1 MSRRTA
7 SPLALVVVASL
18 HCGDVLGQSPV
29 DAIPTAPGDGAR
41 DTTGGEQAPSDAPL
55 PAGQSCLDALAATG
69 AVFTRAP
76 ADDQTPPLPGCGM
89 IDGVSIS
96 RGPSGLQYRPP
107 IRVSCAFARALPA
120 VERVLQETAT
130 ELLGE
135 RIEVART
142 MGSYGCRTIQSTR
155 SPGRLSEHAVGNA
168 IDVGEWWTRRV
179 MNPHPTPLPAAR
191 GEGGLNPHPTPLPA
205 ARGEGGLKAVVVRD
219 FRGAGPEGAFLRALA
234 ERLRASGTLER
245 LLDPDYDS
253 AHRNHFHLEGHLL
266 P

>member
-29 DAIPTAPGDGAR
+29 DAVPTSPGDGAR
-41 DTTGGEQAPSDAPL
+41 DTTGGEQTPSDTPV

-76 ADDQTPPLPGCGM
+76 ADDQAPPLPGCGM
-89 IDGVSIS
+89 SDGVSLS

-135 RIEVART
+135 PIEVART
-142 MGSYGCRTIQSTR
+142 MGSYGCRTIQSAR

-179 MNPHPTPLPAAR
+179 KT
-191 GEGGLNPHPTPLPA
+191 
-205 ARGEGGLKAVVVRD
+205 VVVRD
-219 FRGAGPEGAFLRALA
+219 FRGASPEGAFLRALA

-245 LLDPDYDS
+245 LLDPDYDL
-253 AHRNHFHLEGHLL
+253 AHRNHFHLEGHTL

>member
-1 MSRRTA
+1 MSRRTV
-7 SPLALVVVASL
+7 SPLALVAIASL
-18 HCGDVLGQSPV
+18 HCGDVLGQSPL
-29 DAIPTAPGDGAR
+29 DAISPAAPGDGSGE
-41 DTTGGEQAPSDAPL
+41 TTGGEQAPSDAPDL
-55 PAGQSCLDALAATG
+55 GCLDALAATG

-76 ADDQTPPLPGCGM
+76 ADDEAPLHPGCGM
-89 IDGVSIS
+89 IEGVRVS

-107 IRVSCAFARALPA
+107 IRVSCTFARALPA

-135 RIEVART
+135 PIEVART

-179 MNPHPTPLPAAR
+179 
-191 GEGGLNPHPTPLPA
+191 
-205 ARGEGGLKAVVVRD
+205 KAVVVRD

-245 LLDPDYDS
+245 LLDPDYDL
-253 AHRNHFHLEGHLL
+253 AHRNHFHLEGHPL

>member
-29 DAIPTAPGDGAR
+29 DGVVPGDGAHG
-41 DTTGGEQAPSDAPL
+41 TTGGEEAPSEAPA
-55 PAGQSCLDALAATG
+55 PADQSCLDALAATG
-69 AVFTRAP
+69 AVFTRVP
-76 ADDQTPPLPGCGM
+76 ADDPAPLLPGCGM
-89 IDGVSIS
+89 IEGVSLS

-135 RIEVART
+135 PIEVART

-179 MNPHPTPLPAAR
+179 MNPHPTPL
-191 GEGGLNPHPTPLPA
+191 HA

-245 LLDPDYDS
+245 LLDPDYDL
-253 AHRNHFHLEGHLL
+253 AHRNHFHLEGHPL